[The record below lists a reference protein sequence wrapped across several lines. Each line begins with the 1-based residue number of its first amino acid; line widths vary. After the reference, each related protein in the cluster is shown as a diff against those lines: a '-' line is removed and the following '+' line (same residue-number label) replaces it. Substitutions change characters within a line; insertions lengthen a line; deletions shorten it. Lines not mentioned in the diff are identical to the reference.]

1 VFGGNDSV
9 NIKLSQAGGTLS
21 ATVTISYGLYPE
33 FAVGDFSGD
42 GINDVIVA
50 SQYGPANLHTGN
62 GSGGFSAGVSVASGT
77 GIPTYTAIIAGDFNR
92 DGLSDFAT
100 TFHDGYTS
108 GNLIVA
114 INTGNSKFQNSTS
127 ALDFNLNDA
136 ISPIDL
142 DNDGFIDLFGSNS
155 LGSPRT
161 MKGNG
166 VGAFSTPAAFTG
178 LVRPAYAAGDLNS
191 DGVNDFITHSAGLT
205 YSNLQNTQDT
215 TNSKYVT
222 LATQADARAALE
234 TVDATINRLTA
245 ELGTIGA
252 AQSRMQTM
260 LSTLTVDKENA
271 TAAASRISDADI
283 ATESA
288 QMIRTQI
295 IQQSAQAIL
304 AQANQA
310 PTLALR
316 LLRAGL

>member
-1 VFGGNDSV
+1 MQANARRELRSELPGHSTLIFAQGDINSDSV
-9 NIKLSQAGGTLS
+9 VDLMTHASNRTY
-21 ATVTISYGLYPE
+21 YG
-33 FAVGDFSGD
+33 V
-42 GINDVIVA
+42 
-50 SQYGPANLHTGN
+50 QQ
-62 GSGGFSAGVSVASGT
+62 
-77 GIPTYTAIIAGDFNR
+77 TA
-92 DGLSDFAT
+92 
-100 TFHDGYTS
+100 
-108 GNLIVA
+108 
-114 INTGNSKFQNSTS
+114 Q
-127 ALDFNLNDA
+127 
-136 ISPIDL
+136 
-142 DNDGFIDLFGSNS
+142 
-155 LGSPRT
+155 
-161 MKGNG
+161 
-166 VGAFSTPAAFTG
+166 
-178 LVRPAYAAGDLNS
+178 
-191 DGVNDFITHSAGLT
+191 
-205 YSNLQNTQDT
+205 T

-283 ATESA
+283 AAESA